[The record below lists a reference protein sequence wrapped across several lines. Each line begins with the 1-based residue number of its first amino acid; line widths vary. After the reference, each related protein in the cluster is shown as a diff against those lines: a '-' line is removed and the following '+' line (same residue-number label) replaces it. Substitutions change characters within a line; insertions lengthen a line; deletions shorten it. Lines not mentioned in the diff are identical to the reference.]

1 MVSAGRTAAL
11 TALEKMRR
19 RGAWSDELLSTL
31 AASGRLNGKDAA
43 LAARLCRCVLENRT
57 LCDFY
62 IAQYCS
68 QPPERLE
75 PKVLD
80 ILRLSVCQLLFLD
93 RVPAH
98 AAVSEGVQLCRD
110 SGLGRAAGLVN
121 AVLRRI
127 AEHRDALP
135 EVPDAGTAQHLAIRY
150 SHPLWLAK
158 RLIVERGYDFTEA
171 FFRANN
177 EGAPLYLQEN
187 TLRLTTEPLPGQ
199 AHPWLPGCRIADGAA
214 LHMPAFAEGGCYVQD
229 PAARLAVMAAAPQ
242 PGMQV
247 LDACA
252 APGGKTIAAAIAMDN
267 CGEIVS
273 CDLHEK
279 KLRFIRENTARLGIS
294 IVQTRAMDARRPD
307 AELTG
312 RFDLVLAD
320 VPCSGLG
327 VIRKK
332 PEIREKKPEE
342 LERLPA
348 LQREI
353 LNGLCGCVR
362 SGGVL
367 LYSTCTVLSREN
379 EAVVSAF
386 LKEHPDFMPEEF
398 SLPGE
403 LQSSGGMLTL
413 WPHLHGTDGF
423 FVCRMRKA

>member
-1 MVSAGRTAAL
+1 
-11 TALEKMRR
+11 
-19 RGAWSDELLSTL
+19 
-31 AASGRLNGKDAA
+31 
-43 LAARLCRCVLENRT
+43 
-57 LCDFY
+57 
-62 IAQYCS
+62 
-68 QPPERLE
+68 
-75 PKVLD
+75 
-80 ILRLSVCQLLFLD
+80 
-93 RVPAH
+93 
-98 AAVSEGVQLCRD
+98 
-110 SGLGRAAGLVN
+110 
-121 AVLRRI
+121 
-127 AEHRDALP
+127 
-135 EVPDAGTAQHLAIRY
+135 
-150 SHPLWLAK
+150 
-158 RLIVERGYDFTEA
+158 
-171 FFRANN
+171 
-177 EGAPLYLQEN
+177 
-187 TLRLTTEPLPGQ
+187 
-199 AHPWLPGCRIADGAA
+199 
-214 LHMPAFAEGGCYVQD
+214 
-229 PAARLAVMAAAPQ
+229 
-242 PGMQV
+242 
-247 LDACA
+247 
-252 APGGKTIAAAIAMDN
+252 
-267 CGEIVS
+267 
-273 CDLHEK
+273 
-279 KLRFIRENTARLGIS
+279 
-294 IVQTRAMDARRPD
+294 MDARRPD

>member
-1 MVSAGRTAAL
+1 MASAGRTAAL

-19 RGAWSDELLSTL
+19 RGAWSDEVLSAL
-31 AASGRLNGKDAA
+31 VSSGRLDGKDAA

-98 AAVSEGVQLCRD
+98 AAVSEGVQLCKD

-127 AEHRDALP
+127 AEQRGALP
-135 EVPDAGTAQHLAIRY
+135 EVPDAGTARHLATRY
-150 SHPLWLAK
+150 SHPLWLAEL
-158 RLIVERGYDFTEA
+158 LIGEHGYDFTEA
-171 FFRANN
+171 FFRADN

-187 TLRLTTEPLPGQ
+187 PLRPASEPLPGT
-199 AHPWLPGCRIADGAA
+199 AHPWLPGCRVADGAA
-214 LHMPAFAEGGCYVQD
+214 LHSAAFLQGCCYVQD
-229 PAARLAVMAAAPQ
+229 PAARLTVMAAAPQ
-242 PGMQV
+242 PGMRV

-252 APGGKTIAAAIAMDN
+252 APGGKTAAAAIAMEN
-267 CGEIVS
+267 RGEILS

-279 KLRFIRENTARLGIS
+279 KLRFIRENAERLGIS
-294 IVQTRAMDARRPD
+294 IVQTRAMDARRPG
-307 AELTG
+307 AELEG
-312 RFDLVLAD
+312 RFELVLAD

-342 LERLPA
+342 LQRLPA
-348 LQREI
+348 LQQEI
-353 LNGLCGCVR
+353 LNGLCTAVR
-362 SGGVL
+362 PGGVL

-386 LKEHPDFMPEEF
+386 LKGHPDFQAEEF
-398 SLPGE
+398 SLPGG
-403 LQSSGGMLTL
+403 LCSSGGMLTL

-423 FVCRMRKA
+423 FVCRMRRT